1 MAYSGLAGFIEE
13 LAKRDE
19 LRIIKNFINPELEI
33 TEITDRVTK
42 SGGKALLFE
51 NTGTDFPL
59 LINAFG
65 SDKRMALA
73 IGRTN
78 LDDTGKEIDE
88 LFENLSDT
96 KISFLKKLSAVPSL
110 IHLAGLMP
118 SRKKGRGIC
127 QQVIRKEPDLGI
139 FPVLKCWPHDGGRFI
154 TLPVV
159 HTYNPENGKTNAGM
173 YRMQILDKNTT
184 AMHWQRHK
192 TGASHFEAW
201 KRKGER
207 MPVSVSLG
215 GDPVYTY
222 AATAPLPEG
231 IDEYILAGFLRKKK
245 IKMVRCITNSLY
257 VPYDADIILEGYVDP
272 AEDLFWEGPFG
283 DHTGFYSLADWYPK
297 FHITCITHSKNAVF
311 PATVVGVP
319 PHEDAWLAKATEK
332 IFLSPVKMA
341 LQPEIEDFHM
351 PDAGVAHN
359 LVIIKIRKSYPG
371 QGMKVIS
378 SLSGA
383 GQMMFSKYM
392 IVVSGN
398 IDIRNY
404 SELVPHIF
412 SNTDIKRDL
421 LFSHGP
427 LDVLDHCSD
436 AFSFGGKLGI
446 DATIKH
452 PEESAGRDKK
462 VVSVLN
468 PAGSLENILT
478 GNEIIVNLNTT
489 LFNDNIPV
497 AVVSVN
503 RFSDRKVIEKVKEL
517 FRQNDPDR
525 IFRLILV
532 VDHTVDPFDLH
543 MVAWQV
549 LGNSDPE
556 RDHEYLTP
564 SSLMIDGT
572 IKVFREGGFP
582 RKWPNVVCSDSETI
596 SSVDRKWES
605 LGLGPF
611 IGSPSEV
618 YRKLV
623 FSGEDEIIIN
633 EQ

>member
-1 MAYSGLAGFIEE
+1 VDGNYSSRIVPIIVLFNIFAVTEIFVMAYTGLAGFIKE
-13 LAKRDE
+13 LAKKDE
-19 LRIIKNFINPELEI
+19 LRIIKSFISPELEI

-65 SDKRMALA
+65 SDIRMAMA
-73 IGRTN
+73 IGGAN
-78 LDDTGKEIDE
+78 LDDTSKEIDE

-96 KISFLKKLSAVPSL
+96 KGSVFKKLSKLPSL
-110 IHLAGLMP
+110 IHLAGIMP
-118 SRKKGRGIC
+118 SRRRRRGIC
-127 QQVIRKEPDLGI
+127 QQVIHKDPDLGI

-192 TGASHFEAW
+192 TGAGHFEAW
-201 KRKGER
+201 KKKGER

-215 GDPVYTY
+215 GDPVYAY

-245 IKMVRCITNSLY
+245 VKMVKCITNSLY

-297 FHITCITHSKNAVF
+297 FHVTCITHSQNAVF

-383 GQMMFSKYM
+383 GQMMFSKY
-392 IVVSGN
+392 IVVVSGN
-398 IDIRNY
+398 IDIRSY
-404 SELVPHIF
+404 RELVPHIF
-412 SNTDIKRDL
+412 NNTDLKRDL

-436 AFSFGGKLGI
+436 AFSFGGKRGV

-452 PEESAGRDKK
+452 PEESA
-462 VVSVLN
+462 
-468 PAGSLENILT
+468 
-478 GNEIIVNLNTT
+478 
-489 LFNDNIPV
+489 
-497 AVVSVN
+497 
-503 RFSDRKVIEKVKEL
+503 
-517 FRQNDPDR
+517 
-525 IFRLILV
+525 
-532 VDHTVDPFDLH
+532 
-543 MVAWQV
+543 
-549 LGNSDPE
+549 
-556 RDHEYLTP
+556 
-564 SSLMIDGT
+564 
-572 IKVFREGGFP
+572 
-582 RKWPNVVCSDSETI
+582 
-596 SSVDRKWES
+596 
-605 LGLGPF
+605 
-611 IGSPSEV
+611 
-618 YRKLV
+618 
-623 FSGEDEIIIN
+623 
-633 EQ
+633 